1 MTAMIRYMFQSNNFS
16 SNNALLVFLLRK
28 KRLATLVGRAPEFC
42 VRALCPDL
50 ILLLSSGRAGQPCVL
65 LLSSFCFCSCLPLAP
80 IVLLLSPCCLFVGVQ
95 MTAWQH
101 EGVTSPSA
109 IKGSSARKQLQMRK
123 PRGAWWGCTNV
134 YSLCV
139 FVLFSLPH
147 CLILLSFVVLLCP
160 PLVFLLSCCCP
171 IVYVVFRLFDY

>member
-1 MTAMIRYMFQSNNFS
+1 MH
-16 SNNALLVFLLRK
+16 
-28 KRLATLVGRAPEFC
+28 C
-42 VRALCPDL
+42 W
-50 ILLLSSGRAGQPCVL
+50 
-65 LLSSFCFCSCLPLAP
+65 CSCLERKGWLHWLAGPLNSVSGLCVRILSSSCPLAALANL
-80 IVLLLSPCCLFVGVQ
+80 VSSSCLPFVGVQ

-160 PLVFLLSCCCP
+160 PLVFLFSCCCP